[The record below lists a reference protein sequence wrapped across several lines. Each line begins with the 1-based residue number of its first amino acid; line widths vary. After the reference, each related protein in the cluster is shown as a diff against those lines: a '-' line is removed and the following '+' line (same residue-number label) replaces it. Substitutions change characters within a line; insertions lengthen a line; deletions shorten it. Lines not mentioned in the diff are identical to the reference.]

1 MPIWMKAAG
10 KWGGL
15 LVIIALII
23 TLLKQII
30 ALIGFLTGA
39 FKILIVLLF
48 IFLIVGVGLMVLRGI
63 KESRR
68 SKE

>member
-1 MPIWMKAAG
+1 MPIWMKAVG
-10 KWGGL
+10 KWGGI
-15 LVIIALII
+15 LVIIALVI

-48 IFLIVGVGLMVLRGI
+48 IFLIVGVGLMVLRGFR
-63 KESRR
+63 ESRR

>member
-15 LVIIALII
+15 LVIIALLI

-48 IFLIVGVGLMVLRGI
+48 VFLIVGVGLMVLRGI

-68 SKE
+68 SEE